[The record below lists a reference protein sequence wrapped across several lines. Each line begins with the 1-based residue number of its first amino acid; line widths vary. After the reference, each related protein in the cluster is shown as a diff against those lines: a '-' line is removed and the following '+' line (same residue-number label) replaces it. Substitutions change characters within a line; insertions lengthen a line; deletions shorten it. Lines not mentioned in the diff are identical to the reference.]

1 MPAFDN
7 LSKLTLFLDGSHWW
21 KFLMKLL
28 ERSPNLECLV
38 IDDGFYPPRR
48 QLEAEMIEL
57 PEKKEEVFEL
67 TEQEVEMRIDRE
79 YRMFLNWIA
88 PESVP
93 NCLLSH
99 LKTISIKGF
108 KGKAYIIYLDEM
120 ELTKY
125 LLKNGRV
132 LEKMTIYTPGL
143 WRGTKEDIYSEI
155 SMFEWGSKTVQVELI
170 EKLFYR
176 C

>member
-1 MPAFDN
+1 
-7 LSKLTLFLDGSHWW
+7 
-21 KFLMKLL
+21 
-28 ERSPNLECLV
+28 
-38 IDDGFYPPRR
+38 
-48 QLEAEMIEL
+48 MIEL
-57 PEKKEEVFEL
+57 AQKKEKAIEL
-67 TEQEVEMRIDRE
+67 TERESEMRIDLRE
-79 YRMFLNWIA
+79 LAKVLNWIP

-93 NCLLSH
+93 KCLLSH
-99 LKTISIKGF
+99 LKTISIKGL
-108 KGKAYIIYLDEM
+108 KGKRYIGYLDEM

-132 LEKMTIYTPGL
+132 LEKMTISTPGL
-143 WRGTKEDIYSEI
+143 LWGTKEEIYTEI

>member
-7 LSKLTLFLDGSHWW
+7 LSKLTLFHDGSHWR

-57 PEKKEEVFEL
+57 NEKKEEVFEL

-143 WRGTKEDIYSEI
+143 WQGTKEDIYSEI
-155 SMFEWGSKTVQVELI
+155 SMFKWGSKTVQVELI